1 MGNRFK
7 VNFQRLSRQRKRWR
21 KAVEAAEEDWKDCS
35 PEDRV
40 QMAQELTV
48 LLHKLKSDINDS
60 NIDEATLTEL
70 ADRVEALSE
79 AVRGDRTLS

>member
-1 MGNRFK
+1 
-7 VNFQRLSRQRKRWR
+7 
-21 KAVEAAEEDWKDCS
+21 
-35 PEDRV
+35 
-40 QMAQELTV
+40 MAQELAV